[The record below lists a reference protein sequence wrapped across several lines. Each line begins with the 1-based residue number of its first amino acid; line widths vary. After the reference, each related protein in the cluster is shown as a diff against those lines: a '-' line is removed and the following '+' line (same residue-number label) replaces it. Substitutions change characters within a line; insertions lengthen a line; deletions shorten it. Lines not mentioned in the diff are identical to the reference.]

1 MKRYCNICN
10 KKVSLTSKIH
20 KMAWEDSSYCR
31 ACKYMME
38 IFAWNGNYLKE
49 YTNKMEWVR

>member
-10 KKVSLTSKIH
+10 KKVSLTSSRP

-38 IFAWNGNYLKE
+38 VFAWNGNYLKE
-49 YTNKMEWVR
+49 YTDKVEWVK

>member
-10 KKVSLTSKIH
+10 KKVSLTSSRP

-31 ACKYMME
+31 DCKYMME
-38 IFAWNGNYLKE
+38 VFAWNGNYLKE
-49 YTNKMEWVR
+49 YTDKVEWVK

>member
-10 KKVSLTSKIH
+10 KKVSLTSSTH

-38 IFAWNGNYLKE
+38 VFAWNGNYLKE
-49 YTNKMEWVR
+49 YTDKVEWVK